1 MDYEQ
6 FKSDFTEAIKEASYE
21 RGMAL
26 NFTEQTVE
34 KVNTTYDALTVMP
47 EGSNVGMNINIQNFY
62 ENCENGASFE
72 EAVSRA
78 MGMIE
83 QGLDNAPQF
92 NLEAFENYDLLKE
105 KLSMEVIGIA
115 GNESIL
121 DRVPHHN
128 MEDMAVVYRY
138 VVDDSPDRGATVLI
152 TNDMVERFGITP
164 EQLHE
169 DALNNAPDFR
179 PAVVKGMTEV
189 MFDMMGPEAAAMG
202 IPMVEPEDELM
213 FVATT
218 PDKNHGAGV
227 IAYQDFMDQAAEKL
241 GGDFFILPSSIHEV
255 LLVKDDGSK
264 TYQDLEA
271 MVKEVNETQ
280 LSPEEKLT
288 DNVYHYDSK
297 DHVFE
302 LAQKFEERMQDKAID
317 GSEKGKEKDSL
328 LSDLAEKKQVA
339 AATPKKETIAPPTKN
354 KGGDAI

>member
-138 VVDDSPDRGATVLI
+138 VVD
-152 TNDMVERFGITP
+152 
-164 EQLHE
+164 
-169 DALNNAPDFR
+169 
-179 PAVVKGMTEV
+179 
-189 MFDMMGPEAAAMG
+189 
-202 IPMVEPEDELM
+202 
-213 FVATT
+213 
-218 PDKNHGAGV
+218 
-227 IAYQDFMDQAAEKL
+227 
-241 GGDFFILPSSIHEV
+241 
-255 LLVKDDGSK
+255 
-264 TYQDLEA
+264 
-271 MVKEVNETQ
+271 
-280 LSPEEKLT
+280 
-288 DNVYHYDSK
+288 VYHRDW
-297 DHVFE
+297 
-302 LAQKFEERMQDKAID
+302 
-317 GSEKGKEKDSL
+317 
-328 LSDLAEKKQVA
+328 
-339 AATPKKETIAPPTKN
+339 
-354 KGGDAI
+354 